1 MKVLVINPIMYTSE
15 TKNIKR
21 AASIKDT
28 MMYDFCL
35 AFHEMGH
42 SVTLVGGEPFK
53 PTKSETYPF
62 EVLWWK
68 CKCQKVCMPHCL
80 PFMPETYQ
88 YVKQHC
94 TEYDLI
100 ITSEVFSL
108 NSLMAYRVAP
118 DKTIIWHELAKH
130 NAIMKKIPS
139 KIWYGVIARIFMRNA
154 KVVARSVEARNFVK
168 KYCMNTDVNVIDHGV
183 NLDKFKASAEK
194 DNSFVVCSQLIERK
208 KIDGILE
215 KFAMY
220 LNQYNSTCRLYIIG
234 EGELKEK
241 LQRMAQTLGIA
252 PNVIFTGKMTHDEL
266 LPILSKSKALLVNTV
281 KDNNMISIVEAIAVG
296 TPIVTTDV
304 PLNSTYIKDYQLG
317 IAKKQW
323 DESDLNDVVSNSEMY
338 IELESTVILYAVL
351 SALVG
356 LYVGKT
362 SILSII
368 KAFIPVST
376 NCYWFISC
384 YILLMIFSP
393 YINRAIDSM
402 SELQYRQLLLLMSAV
417 FLVAP
422 TVIYYSVLGGGKNV
436 INMLL
441 LYFLGSY
448 IRKYSLGERF
458 DKKSLLKIL
467 IATTA
472 LNVSLNSLIS
482 IATGGKPHIPFA
494 RDCSIFIAIEA
505 VALMMFFMKVEFH
518 SNFINR
524 VAKHVFA
531 VYLFEGAFRQIM
543 QIVVFDYSIYEG
555 EWYWPLVNIAVAL
568 IAMVGCMLIDV
579 LFQTILNPFRKIA
592 LKMAGTIIKKLKIN
606 LSTTNV

>member
-53 PTKSETYPF
+53 PTKSEIYPF

-80 PFMPETYQ
+80 PFMPETYR
-88 YVKQHC
+88 YVKQHR

-108 NSLMAYRVAP
+108 NSLMAYRAAP

-183 NLDKFKASAEK
+183 NLDKFKASTEK
-194 DNSFVVCSQLIERK
+194 DNSFVVCSQLPAAEIAKRVDETVGIL

-215 KFAMY
+215 KFAKY
-220 LNQYNSTCRLYIIG
+220 LDQYNSTCQLFIIG

-252 PNVIFTGKMTHDEL
+252 SNVIFTGKMTHDEL

-338 IELESTVILYAVL
+338 IE
-351 SALVG
+351 
-356 LYVGKT
+356 
-362 SILSII
+362 
-368 KAFIPVST
+368 
-376 NCYWFISC
+376 NC
-384 YILLMIFSP
+384 MK
-393 YINRAIDSM
+393 
-402 SELQYRQLLLLMSAV
+402 YR
-417 FLVAP
+417 
-422 TVIYYSVLGGGKNV
+422 YK
-436 INMLL
+436 
-441 LYFLGSY
+441 
-448 IRKYSLGERF
+448 
-458 DKKSLLKIL
+458 
-467 IATTA
+467 
-472 LNVSLNSLIS
+472 
-482 IATGGKPHIPFA
+482 
-494 RDCSIFIAIEA
+494 
-505 VALMMFFMKVEFH
+505 
-518 SNFINR
+518 
-524 VAKHVFA
+524 
-531 VYLFEGAFRQIM
+531 
-543 QIVVFDYSIYEG
+543 
-555 EWYWPLVNIAVAL
+555 
-568 IAMVGCMLIDV
+568 
-579 LFQTILNPFRKIA
+579 
-592 LKMAGTIIKKLKIN
+592 
-606 LSTTNV
+606 LSTKQRVEQFLEIERERLDDGKK

>member
-62 EVLWWK
+62 EVLWWE

-80 PFMPETYQ
+80 PFMPETYR
-88 YVKQHC
+88 YVKQHR

-108 NSLMAYRVAP
+108 NSLMAYRAAP

-168 KYCMNTDVNVIDHGV
+168 KYCVNTDVNVIDHGV
-183 NLDKFKASAEK
+183 NLDKFKASTEK

-220 LNQYNSTCRLYIIG
+220 LNQYNSTCWLYIIG

-252 PNVIFTGKMTHDEL
+252 SNAIFTGKMTHDEL

-281 KDNNMISIVEAIAVG
+281 FNHEEKTDQYLCRFGKVEIGNNVYVGADAIINYGVTIGDNCIVAAGAIVTKDVPSGSIVGGVPARVIG
-296 TPIVTTDV
+296 TYE
-304 PLNSTYIKDYQLG
+304 S
-317 IAKKQW
+317 AKEKARTFSAPFL
-323 DESDLNDVVSNSEMY
+323 EKGLREPCTVEEM
-338 IELESTVILYAVL
+338 L
-351 SALVG
+351 
-356 LYVGKT
+356 
-362 SILSII
+362 
-368 KAFIPVST
+368 
-376 NCYWFISC
+376 
-384 YILLMIFSP
+384 
-393 YINRAIDSM
+393 
-402 SELQYRQLLLLMSAV
+402 
-417 FLVAP
+417 
-422 TVIYYSVLGGGKNV
+422 
-436 INMLL
+436 
-441 LYFLGSY
+441 
-448 IRKYSLGERF
+448 
-458 DKKSLLKIL
+458 
-467 IATTA
+467 
-472 LNVSLNSLIS
+472 
-482 IATGGKPHIPFA
+482 
-494 RDCSIFIAIEA
+494 
-505 VALMMFFMKVEFH
+505 
-518 SNFINR
+518 
-524 VAKHVFA
+524 HV
-531 VYLFEGAFRQIM
+531 Q
-543 QIVVFDYSIYEG
+543 
-555 EWYWPLVNIAVAL
+555 
-568 IAMVGCMLIDV
+568 
-579 LFQTILNPFRKIA
+579 
-592 LKMAGTIIKKLKIN
+592 
-606 LSTTNV
+606 

>member
-53 PTKSETYPF
+53 PTKSEIYPF

-80 PFMPETYQ
+80 PFMPETYR
-88 YVKQHC
+88 YVKQHRA
-94 TEYDLI
+94 EYDLI

-108 NSLMAYRVAP
+108 NSLMAYRAAP

-139 KIWYGVIARIFMRNA
+139 KIWYGVIARLFMRNA

-183 NLDKFKASAEK
+183 NLDKFKASTEK

-220 LNQYNSTCRLYIIG
+220 LDQYNSTCQLFIIG

-304 PLNSTYIKDYQLG
+304 PLNSTYIKEYQLG

-338 IELESTVILYAVL
+338 IENCMKYRYKLSTKQRVEQFIEIERERLDD
-351 SALVG
+351 
-356 LYVGKT
+356 GKT
-362 SILSII
+362 
-368 KAFIPVST
+368 
-376 NCYWFISC
+376 
-384 YILLMIFSP
+384 
-393 YINRAIDSM
+393 
-402 SELQYRQLLLLMSAV
+402 
-417 FLVAP
+417 
-422 TVIYYSVLGGGKNV
+422 
-436 INMLL
+436 
-441 LYFLGSY
+441 
-448 IRKYSLGERF
+448 
-458 DKKSLLKIL
+458 
-467 IATTA
+467 
-472 LNVSLNSLIS
+472 
-482 IATGGKPHIPFA
+482 
-494 RDCSIFIAIEA
+494 
-505 VALMMFFMKVEFH
+505 
-518 SNFINR
+518 
-524 VAKHVFA
+524 
-531 VYLFEGAFRQIM
+531 
-543 QIVVFDYSIYEG
+543 
-555 EWYWPLVNIAVAL
+555 
-568 IAMVGCMLIDV
+568 
-579 LFQTILNPFRKIA
+579 
-592 LKMAGTIIKKLKIN
+592 
-606 LSTTNV
+606 